1 MVIAGV
7 LGLGLIP
14 FALAEPIGK
23 EVARL
28 LGKLPEVTKKEK
40 KKAKRQGRS
49 VEGAVAAVLSRPVKL
64 PLLYSATRAC
74 YKDIACNKL
83 VTSL

>member
-40 KKAKRQGRS
+40 KGQASGPQRGGRR
-49 VEGAVAAVLSRPVKL
+49 GCCTFAASEAAAAL
-64 PLLYSATRAC
+64 
-74 YKDIACNKL
+74 
-83 VTSL
+83 